1 MGFRDFE
8 AVDGKFFLNGND
20 FYLRGVLDQDFYAD
34 TLYTV
39 PSKVLLERSFRTLK
53 EMGFNT
59 LRCHV
64 KAPDPIYMETADAVG
79 LIVWQDAP
87 YIDRWES
94 GSAKKL
100 EETIFSV
107 LERDSRHP
115 SLCLYALI
123 NESWG
128 LHMADPSQIEWLKAL
143 FGKVKET
150 YPGLCLVDNSPCTG
164 NYHVITDM
172 NDYHFYTSML
182 DRAFVWQTFLDAW
195 HERPSMSFLPSYE
208 RNETGQPMVLSEF
221 GNWSL
226 GSPDWFLVDG
236 KDLPF
241 WARHRFIDSDAV
253 MVTGSYE
260 RFKNSEL
267 YREFSLEEFIRLTRN
282 SQTMNLELSIRS
294 MQEKPKIRGYVV
306 TEFCD
311 TFWETNGLFDFHHL
325 PKHEPKEI
333 AFWNKRKPCTVS
345 LLRHHYLT
353 GEPLEAECTLLER
366 NENPLSLIL
375 LTEEGKEIDR
385 RNVFK
390 KRNRQQRVSFTLPT
404 LSEGVYRSK
413 IALSGDSSN
422 GWHVSFS
429 ITNPVNTCLPLDDT
443 LTEEIVEEVRNG
455 AVRFLR
461 LSENDGEFACCGYQA
476 TVRKREGQLS
486 GDWVSGFVWAGKL
499 LRKFFPEGG
508 IVECHRILFEHAPL
522 LDSTGW
528 QKREIGVTYG
538 WFGAFFGF
546 MERIDIG
553 KGHLWV
559 TTLQG
564 SPDHPLLQAIMKCVV
579 SETKKSLRNKDD

>member
-1 MGFRDFE
+1 
-8 AVDGKFFLNGND
+8 
-20 FYLRGVLDQDFYAD
+20 
-34 TLYTV
+34 
-39 PSKVLLERSFRTLK
+39 
-53 EMGFNT
+53 
-59 LRCHV
+59 
-64 KAPDPIYMETADAVG
+64 
-79 LIVWQDAP
+79 
-87 YIDRWES
+87 
-94 GSAKKL
+94 
-100 EETIFSV
+100 
-107 LERDSRHP
+107 
-115 SLCLYALI
+115 
-123 NESWG
+123 
-128 LHMADPSQIEWLKAL
+128 
-143 FGKVKET
+143 
-150 YPGLCLVDNSPCTG
+150 
-164 NYHVITDM
+164 
-172 NDYHFYTSML
+172 
-182 DRAFVWQTFLDAW
+182 
-195 HERPSMSFLPSYE
+195 
-208 RNETGQPMVLSEF
+208 
-221 GNWSL
+221 
-226 GSPDWFLVDG
+226 
-236 KDLPF
+236 
-241 WARHRFIDSDAV
+241 
-253 MVTGSYE
+253 
-260 RFKNSEL
+260 
-267 YREFSLEEFIRLTRN
+267 
-282 SQTMNLELSIRS
+282 
-294 MQEKPKIRGYVV
+294 
-306 TEFCD
+306 
-311 TFWETNGLFDFHHL
+311 
-325 PKHEPKEI
+325 
-333 AFWNKRKPCTVS
+333 
-345 LLRHHYLT
+345 
-353 GEPLEAECTLLER
+353 LEAECTLLER